1 MPAKLARLVLTAAV
15 PLILMGGCGLAGE
28 GPFNNTEAPPARAS
42 TEATRPMAPSAPAD
56 DLISPDDLLDVSVFD
71 VAEMSRSY
79 RVSPGGLIT
88 LPLLQHPIAAAG
100 LSADQLARTIT
111 DRLRADGLVN
121 DPHVTVEV
129 KESRLHSVTVTGAVK
144 KPQIYPVFGSTTLLD
159 VLAQAEGL
167 ADDASGVAVVTH
179 GSATSDTS
187 ESETTPDGS
196 PRPDAPPGAVVVDL
210 KRLMATNDPRL
221 NLELHGGDRVTVQH
235 AGVIYVV
242 GAVNRPG
249 GFVLNSERQPM
260 TVLKAVALA
269 EDLKPTAIGNKA
281 LIVHPKL
288 SPPGAGGDAGNE
300 EDAPVRLNDIL
311 AGRAPDQPMHA
322 NEILFIPD
330 SKGKQVMRR
339 AAEAAVQITTGVIIW
354 RR

>member
-1 MPAKLARLVLTAAV
+1 MSLKKPLVLTAAAS
-15 PLILMGGCGLAGE
+15 LILFGGSGLAGQGSLSGNE
-28 GPFNNTEAPPARAS
+28 TALSRGSSGTV
-42 TEATRPMAPSAPAD
+42 RPITLSAPGEYV
-56 DLISPDDLLDVSVFD
+56 ISPDDLLDISVFD
-71 VAEMSRSY
+71 VPEMSKPY
-79 RVSPGGLIT
+79 RVSPGGLIA
-88 LPLLQHPIAAAG
+88 LPLVQHPVAAAG
-100 LSADQLARTIT
+100 LTTDQLALAIT
-111 DRLRADGLVN
+111 KRLQTDGLVS
-121 DPHVTVEV
+121 DPHVTVDV

-179 GSATSDTS
+179 GSAAAEAQ
-187 ESETTPDGS
+187 ESETGRDGS
-196 PRPDAPPGAVVVDL
+196 AHSDDVPGAEVIDL

-249 GFVLNSERQPM
+249 GFVLNSEHQPM

-269 EDLKPTAIGNKA
+269 EDLKPTAVGNKA
-281 LIVHPKL
+281 LIVHPK
-288 SPPGAGGDAGNE
+288 SSGAGDE
-300 EDAPVRLNDIL
+300 EDAPVKLNDIL
-311 AGRAPDQPMHA
+311 AGRAPDEPMHA
-322 NEILFIPD
+322 NEILFVPD
-330 SKGKQVMRR
+330 SKGKQAMRR

>member
-1 MPAKLARLVLTAAV
+1 MPVKIARLLATAAACGILVGGCALARQGPHSDNEP
-15 PLILMGGCGLAGE
+15 PLSRQPAEIARPM
-28 GPFNNTEAPPARAS
+28 TPPA
-42 TEATRPMAPSAPAD
+42 PVD
-56 DLISPDDLLDVSVFD
+56 YVISPDDVLDVAVFD

-88 LPLLQHPIAAAG
+88 VPLLQHPIAAAG
-100 LSADQLARTIT
+100 LTTDQLARTIAE
-111 DRLRADGLVN
+111 RLRADGLVN

-129 KESRLHSVTVTGAVK
+129 KESRLNSVTVAGAVK
-144 KPQIYPVFGSTTLLD
+144 KPQIYPIFGSTTLLD

-167 ADDASGVAVVTH
+167 ADDASGVAVVTRGNTVFPAQAGASDRE
-179 GSATSDTS
+179 GSDQPTA
-187 ESETTPDGS
+187 
-196 PRPDAPPGAVVVDL
+196 GAGANVQVVDL

-221 NLELHGGDRVTVQH
+221 NLELHGGDRVTVEH
-235 AGVIYVV
+235 AGVVYVV

-281 LIVHPKL
+281 MIVHPNF
-288 SPPGAGGDAGNE
+288 SGAGGGAGSE
-300 EDAPVRLNDIL
+300 EEAPVKLNDML

-330 SKGKQVMRR
+330 SKGKQAMRR